1 MSKKKETSLISKVI
15 DLALDVAKVL
25 LVLYLV
31 QSIQAAFDLSDL
43 VAVILF
49 ILILF

>member
-15 DLALDVAKVL
+15 ELALDVAKVL

-43 VAVILF
+43 VTVLLF